1 METINSVNEIM
12 EKIQNE
18 KMVLAY
24 MTTGDCNI
32 CKDLYPKIQ
41 NMLLKFPAIN
51 GVRAELDVETKL
63 VGQYNVF
70 MVPTIILFIEGKE
83 TIRRS
88 RTVSI
93 GELTD
98 AIERYYDMVFRLNEE

>member
-1 METINSVNEIM
+1 METINSVDGVVS
-12 EKIQNE
+12 KIQNE

-24 MTTGDCNI
+24 LTTGDCNI

-41 NMLLKFPAIN
+41 NMLLNFPEII
-51 GVRAELDVETKL
+51 GIRAELDVETKL

-88 RTVSI
+88 RTVSVA
-93 GELTD
+93 ELAD
-98 AIERYYDMVFRLNEE
+98 SIDRYYNMVYELNEK

>member
-1 METINSVNEIM
+1 METINSVDAIVS
-12 EKIQNE
+12 KIQNE

-24 MTTGDCNI
+24 LTTGDCNI

-41 NMLLKFPAIN
+41 NMLINFPKII
-51 GVRAELDVETKL
+51 GIRAELDVETKL

-88 RTVSI
+88 RTVSVV
-93 GELTD
+93 ELTD
-98 AIERYYDMVFRLNEE
+98 IIERYYNMVYELNEK